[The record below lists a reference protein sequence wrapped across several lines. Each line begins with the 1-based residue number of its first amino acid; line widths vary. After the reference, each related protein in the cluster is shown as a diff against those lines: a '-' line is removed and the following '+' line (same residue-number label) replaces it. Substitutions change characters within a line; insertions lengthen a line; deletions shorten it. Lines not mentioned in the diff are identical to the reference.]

1 MTITF
6 GNDNDVIVYALEKI
20 ISYAR
25 RSQQVFVAQCVWWLA
40 SIIGLEQGL
49 VNHIDNLNGRTI
61 DTAEPLPEQDYIP
74 ERRNATGKE
83 NPIYEEVKVPRGVSS
98 TPRDLEEDK
107 RTDTILD
114 ECEEYLKDSRRLR
127 EIAAL
132 KATGRTLT
140 GLINPTPISKKQLRK
155 KDRVNRNRINPKPSH
170 PKTEGIDN
178 AEIQRRRREGEC
190 LRCAWPG
197 NRKGSHRVA
206 DCRWPIKLDKGSALF
221 PNSQGY
227 QKSGHQQPTV
237 EDYSLEETSSTE
249 SSDDSL

>member
-1 MTITF
+1 MAITF
-6 GNDNDVIVYALEKI
+6 ENDNDVIIYALEKI

-25 RSQQVFVAQCVWWLA
+25 RTQQIFAAQCIWWLA
-40 SIIGLEQGL
+40 SLIGLEKGL
-49 VNHIDNLNGRTI
+49 VIYIDNLNGRTI

-74 ERRNATGKE
+74 ERRNATGKK
-83 NPIYEEVKVPRGVSS
+83 NPIPEEVKVPRGVSS

-114 ECEEYLKDSRRLR
+114 ECEEYLKDSKRLR

-155 KDRVNRNRINPKPSH
+155 KDRVSRNRINPKPSH
-170 PKTEGIDN
+170 LKTEGIDN
-178 AEIQRRRREGEC
+178 AEIQRRKREGEC
-190 LRCAWPG
+190 LRCAWPA

-206 DCRWPIKLDKGSALF
+206 DCRRPIKLDKGSALF
-221 PNSQGY
+221 PNSQGH
-227 QKSGHQQPTV
+227 QKSNHQQPTV
-237 EDYSLEETSSTE
+237 EDNSLEETSSTE